1 MLIPGSDLPGKYEI
15 HEEMKF
21 REELKFREEV
31 KFLEIINFQG
41 KCEVPGNVKF
51 QK

>member
-15 HEEMKF
+15 WEEV
-21 REELKFREEV
+21 KFREEV
-31 KFLEIINFQG
+31 KFWEKVNFQG
-41 KCEVPGNVKF
+41 KCEVLDNVNS